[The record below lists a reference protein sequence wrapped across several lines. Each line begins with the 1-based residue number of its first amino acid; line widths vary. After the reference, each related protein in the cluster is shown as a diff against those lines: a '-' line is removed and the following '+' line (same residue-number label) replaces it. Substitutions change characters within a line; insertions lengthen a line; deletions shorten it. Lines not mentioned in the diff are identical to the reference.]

1 MIIKF
6 CLNVA
11 AKSSSVYKHL
21 CYDSTTRFGLL
32 VLPSLR
38 TLRNYKNYRKPTRR
52 FNPDVINDLGKK
64 TASFSE
70 IKRHLTI
77 LLDEMKAQQDLV

>member
-1 MIIKF
+1 M
-6 CLNVA
+6 NVA

-21 CYDSTTRFGLL
+21 CYDSTTRSGLL

-38 TLRNYKNYRKPTRR
+38 TLRDYKNYIKPTRR

-70 IKRHLTI
+70 TEGYVTI
-77 LLDEMKAQQDLV
+77 LLDEMKVQQDLV